1 MTNKKIWFTGG
12 EPDVNI
18 DDLQRNVD
26 AVFRSYDAMFGAF
39 NIGTN
44 LNYRVVGCEVT
55 IIPGVSCTVTE
66 GYIWLNDEIVRVDAQ
81 VAPYVSSDQYYFEK
95 LVTYDPDG
103 DKVYNDLVARETWQI
118 NRGNVVNGTGAP
130 LPANVLDVNGFTMPD
145 KIKQI
150 IEGNLVEKAAESFS
164 ILNTDELVRAGISGA
179 GNTWIMT
186 VPDTNII
193 ASTEVFFLHF
203 YDHAPG
209 TGYGTYEIRT
219 VGGFLITTVFEP
231 TFLMYVN
238 DQGTIKEFWRLSL
251 VPVGAPISF
260 DLGPWDMDATA
271 AITIAHGLLDK
282 NLIRSV
288 QATIINDAGDTL
300 WSFSNMNGG
309 WFTWDDTN
317 VVLTR
322 EASGG
327 GLNGHFDSTDFN
339 DGVINRGFLLI
350 FLFT

>member
-1 MTNKKIWFTGG
+1 MTNRKLWFTGG

-44 LNYRVVGCEVT
+44 LNYIVVGCIPT
-55 IIPGVSCTVTE
+55 ILAGVSATVTD
-66 GYIWLNDEIVRVDAQ
+66 GYIWLNDEILRVDAQ
-81 VAPYVSSDQYYFEK
+81 STPFVSSDQYYYEK
-95 LVTYDPDG
+95 DVTYDPAG
-103 DKVYNDLVARETWQI
+103 DKVYNDAVPRETWQI
-118 NRGNVVNGTGAP
+118 NRGVLVNGTGAP
-130 LPANVLDVNGFTMPD
+130 LPSNVLDTQGFTMPD

-150 IEGNLVEKAAESFS
+150 IEGNLVEFNAQSFA
-164 ILNTDELVRAGISGA
+164 IQNTDELVKAGISGA

-203 YDHAPG
+203 FDHAPG
-209 TGYGTYEIRT
+209 TGFGIYEIRT
-219 VGGFLITTVFEP
+219 VSGFLITTVTEP

-251 VPVGAPISF
+251 VPVGAPINF
-260 DLGPWDMDATA
+260 AIGPWNMDTVATVV
-271 AITIAHGLLDK
+271 IPHGLLDK

-288 QATIINDAGDTL
+288 QATIINDTGDTL
-300 WSFSNMNGG
+300 FSFSNMNGG
-309 WFTWDDTN
+309 WFRWDDTN
-317 VVLTR
+317 VILER
-322 EASGG
+322 ESGNAS
-327 GLNGHFDSTDFN
+327 LFDNTEFN
-339 DGVINRGFLLI
+339 DAVLDRGFLLI